1 MKMNIKLNAL
11 CLGGF
16 LALTSFLAQ
25 PAKADEWNKR
35 TEFQFN
41 APVEIPGKVLEPGKY
56 VFRIIGGETNRN
68 VVQVFSEDSNGKD
81 TLVDTVMA
89 NPDYMLQTPDKPMIH
104 LEERRSGM
112 PEAIESWYYPG
123 DNTGWEF
130 VYPKG
135 R

>member
-1 MKMNIKLNAL
+1 
-11 CLGGF
+11 
-16 LALTSFLAQ
+16 
-25 PAKADEWNKR
+25 
-35 TEFQFN
+35 
-41 APVEIPGKVLEPGKY
+41 
-56 VFRIIGGETNRN
+56 
-68 VVQVFSEDSNGKD
+68 
-81 TLVDTVMA
+81 MA